1 MPQNSKFRK
10 LTQRRTKKAA
20 ESLAIP
26 KITNDSVAEHREEI
40 LSRARKSV
48 NPLRHS
54 RKFIVKLSVG
64 IFSTTLILF
73 LIGCGLA
80 LYQFQSTSSFIYGVT
95 RMVPFPVAIADGRF
109 VSYESYLFEL
119 RHYMHYYQSQ
129 QAVNF
134 NTDSGQRQLRVL
146 KQRSLD
152 QAIDR
157 AYVAKLAQQHDVR
170 VLPTEVNAQVQIAQ
184 NQNRLGASNAVFQSV
199 LKDFWGWSVA
209 DFKHELHLELLDQ
222 KVAAA
227 LDTATTARARNTYRQ
242 IQQGADFGNLAKT
255 VSDDVVT
262 KANGG
267 KYSFAITQSTRDLSP
282 LIIDALF
289 NLKAGQTSGII
300 DTGYTLEIVKLLSV
314 DGQKRQAA
322 HIAFNYKDISA
333 YTQPLRKQHRPTMLI
348 HVN

>member
-1 MPQNSKFRK
+1 MPKVSKFHK
-10 LTQRRTKKAA
+10 FTQRRNKSAA
-20 ESLAIP
+20 EPRAIP

-54 RKFIVKLSVG
+54 RKFIVKLSIG
-64 IFSTTLILF
+64 IFATTMIAF
-73 LIGCGLA
+73 LIGCSLA

-129 QAVNF
+129 QGVNF
-134 NTDSGQRQLRVL
+134 NTDSGQRQLKVL

-157 AYVAKLAQQHDVR
+157 AYVAKLADQHDVQ
-170 VLPTEVNAQVQIAQ
+170 VLPSEVSNQVRIAQ

-199 LKDFWGWSVA
+199 LKEFWGWSVA
-209 DFKHELHLELLDQ
+209 DFRHELRLELLDQ
-222 KVAAA
+222 KVAAT
-227 LDTATTARARNTYRQ
+227 LDTATTNRAQTTYRQ
-242 IQQGADFGNLAKT
+242 IQQGADFATLAKT
-255 VSDDVVT
+255 VSDDAAT

-267 KYSFAITQSTRDLSP
+267 KYSFVVTESTRDLSP
-282 LIIDALF
+282 LVIDALF
-289 NLKAGQTSGII
+289 SLKPGQTSGVI
-300 DTGYTLEIVKLLSV
+300 DTGYTLEIVKVLSV
-314 DGQKRQAA
+314 DGPKRQAA
-322 HIAFNYKDISA
+322 HIAFNYKDIST
-333 YTQPLRKQHRPTMLI
+333 YTAPIRKQHQSTNLI
-348 HVN
+348 HIK